1 MIKSN
6 QQLVKI
12 GWVFLCVVVLLIT
25 LYKFDHRPDS
35 DISDYLIWSMLVLS
49 APSGVLVLLLNA
61 SLAYVLYNYLSIIIP
76 TTYLTLGVTWL
87 LFFLIGYFQW
97 FYLLPRVAERS
108 GLSKKE

>member
-6 QQLVKI
+6 HQFVKI
-12 GWVFLCVVVLLIT
+12 GWVFLCVVVLLISIV
-25 LYKFDHRPDS
+25 KFDNRPDS

-61 SLAYVLYNYLSIIIP
+61 SLAYVLYNYFSIIIP

-87 LFFLIGYFQW
+87 LFFLIGYVQW
-97 FYLLPRVAERS
+97 FYLLPRVADRS
-108 GLSKKE
+108 PRRMR